1 MRFVATAPTS
11 ATPLRRFSTKIPT
24 SYQDFVPHVEE
35 LSVAF
40 AVSQRRDTMEA
51 AMVPILPQPR
61 QIWTILRT
69 AVLGFMD
76 DNALSR
82 AAAIAFY
89 AATSLAPILLIVIAI
104 AGIAVGRDAAQ
115 LAVSAQLAG
124 LLGPQGADLLK
135 SVVQGA

>member
-1 MRFVATAPTS
+1 
-11 ATPLRRFSTKIPT
+11 
-24 SYQDFVPHVEE
+24 
-35 LSVAF
+35 
-40 AVSQRRDTMEA
+40 
-51 AMVPILPQPR
+51 
-61 QIWTILRT
+61 
-69 AVLGFMD
+69 MD

-124 LLGPQGADLLK
+124 LLGPQGPIFSNRSFKGPRTAPAASLQLRLR
-135 SVVQGA
+135 